1 MSDVPGIQ
9 SVKLY
14 CGRCEDIYNPKSTR
28 HANIDGAYFGTT
40 FQNLLYS
47 AYPALVPEKSIARY
61 VPRVFGFKLH
71 AAAALARWQD
81 RKRDEMVNRLR
92 EEGIEKVFV
101 EDEGNQ
107 GDDDMEDDDDDD
119 EEGMR
124 DLEAGDAGG
133 AGGDGLAD

>member
-1 MSDVPGIQ
+1 MSDVAGVQ

-14 CGRCEDIYNPKSTR
+14 CGKCEDIYNPKSTR

-81 RKRDEMVNRLR
+81 RKRNEMVARLR
-92 EEGIEKVFV
+92 EEGIDRVFV
-101 EDEGNQ
+101 EDEGNH
-107 GDDDMEDDDDDD
+107 GEDDMEEED
-119 EEGMR
+119 EEG
-124 DLEAGDAGG
+124 EGEIIGDGG
-133 AGGDGLAD
+133 GGGGDGDGLGD

>member
-1 MSDVPGIQ
+1 MSDVAGVQ

-14 CGRCEDIYNPKSTR
+14 CGKCEDIYNPKSTR

-61 VPRVFGFKLH
+61 IPRVFGFKLH
-71 AAAALARWQD
+71 AAATLARWQD
-81 RKRDEMVNRLR
+81 GQRNDMVNRLR
-92 EEGIEKVFV
+92 EQGINHIFI

-107 GDDDMEDDDDDD
+107 ADDDMEEDDDN
-119 EEGMR
+119 EEG
-124 DLEAGDAGG
+124 ENI
-133 AGGDGLAD
+133 GGDGLGD